1 MNLKAKKA
9 NTAKA
14 FPEDTLL
21 IGVGDSLLDWEE
33 LDPERAAEYLRLKNH
48 AAEIIDSLR
57 PIHDA
62 MHALRMDSVQ
72 EYRNA
77 QPQKTGEKTTC

>member
-9 NTAKA
+9 SKA
-14 FPEDTLL
+14 SELPKGATIIAVD
-21 IGVGDSLLDWEE
+21 GSLFDWAE

-48 AAEIIDSLR
+48 AAEIIESLR

-62 MHALRMDSVQ
+62 MYALRMDTAQ
-72 EYRNA
+72 DYRNA
-77 QPQKTGEKTTC
+77 QGGNTSC